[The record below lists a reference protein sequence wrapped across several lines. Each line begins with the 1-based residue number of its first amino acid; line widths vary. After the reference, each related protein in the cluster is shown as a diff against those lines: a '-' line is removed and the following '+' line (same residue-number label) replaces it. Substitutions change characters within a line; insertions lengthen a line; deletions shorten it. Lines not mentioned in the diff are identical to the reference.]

1 LFVAVKLARQKLS
14 KYYADVTPMTGMLL
28 ISAHILDPFRKV
40 PSLSKWD
47 KRMDINPEDE
57 TSYTT
62 PYKEA
67 FLKYVK
73 NEYFAKHRRVV
84 VNKLETVPSSNLVP
98 SAMASGSYQLSFEP
112 YDLSSNDEEYITP
125 NNVTRM
131 TARFS
136 DRAARVLTAARLY
149 LNLAPQAP
157 KNRGQINQI
166 LNDYHSD
173 PMEISSI
180 VWIPDLINWWC
191 QQQETHSKYA
201 DLSNVTRDIFSIIP
215 HGAKVRVS
223 LSLGRDVIGW
233 RQSKTTCETLHEKVV
248 VRQFAQA
255 KNVILASTDPE
266 LDTTNTVN
274 NSDMRK

>member
-1 LFVAVKLARQKLS
+1 
-14 KYYADVTPMTGMLL
+14 MTGMLL

-40 PSLSKWD
+40 PSLSNWD
-47 KRMDINPEDE
+47 KRLDINPEDK

-62 PYKEA
+62 QYQEA
-67 FLKYVK
+67 VLKYVK
-73 NEYFAKHRRVV
+73 NEYCAKHRRVV

-112 YDLSSNDEEYITP
+112 YNLSSNDEEYITP

-191 QQQETHSKYA
+191 QQQETH
-201 DLSNVTRDIFSIIP
+201 
-215 HGAKVRVS
+215 
-223 LSLGRDVIGW
+223 
-233 RQSKTTCETLHEKVV
+233 
-248 VRQFAQA
+248 
-255 KNVILASTDPE
+255 
-266 LDTTNTVN
+266 
-274 NSDMRK
+274 